1 MSILSEPT
9 TMHQQGTGL
18 NLRVQCV
25 PCGDRYLTFAN
36 DEANDCICTAGD
48 GFYPDCVF
56 DTSRCDACGAT
67 FWEDA
72 NMLVGF
78 GADGEEIFEFIQDD
92 DPATG
97 DSDEPVQFR
106 IYNDDVTFA
115 TLPAYYSE

>member
-1 MSILSEPT
+1 
-9 TMHQQGTGL
+9 MHQQGAGV

-36 DEANDCICTAGD
+36 DEANDCACSNGNVN
-48 GFYPDCVF
+48 PDCVF

-72 NMLVGF
+72 NMLVGL
-78 GADGEEIFEFIQDD
+78 GADGEEVFGFTQLVDGL
-92 DPATG
+92 PAELDLPT
-97 DSDEPVQFR
+97 QFHVR
-106 IYNDDVTFA
+106 NDDATLS